1 MKKEEEEINS
11 FFSFSLVCYFITMIF
26 SIEELDKEMEEED
39 NKEEDNKEEENA
51 GGT

>member
-1 MKKEEEEINS
+1 
-11 FFSFSLVCYFITMIF
+11 MIF